1 MRFLALY
8 TPDRKSAGVAA
19 SEAHQAEM
27 GRFID
32 ESMRTGVL
40 VATGGLLPSSKGGLI
55 VRSAAGRMTVT
66 DGPFSEAKEFVGGF
80 ALLEVKSRDEVIECT
95 KQFLAIAGDGE
106 AVLRQIMEP

>member
-8 TPDRKSAGVAA
+8 TPDRKKAGVPV

-27 GRFID
+27 GRFIN

-40 VATGGLLPSSKGGLI
+40 VATGGLLSSSNGGLI
-55 VRSAAGRMTVT
+55 VRSAAGRITVT
-66 DGPFSEAKEFVGGF
+66 DGPFAEAKEFVGGF
-80 ALLEVKSRDEVIECT
+80 ALLEVKSREEVIECT

-106 AVLRQIMEP
+106 TELRQIQEP